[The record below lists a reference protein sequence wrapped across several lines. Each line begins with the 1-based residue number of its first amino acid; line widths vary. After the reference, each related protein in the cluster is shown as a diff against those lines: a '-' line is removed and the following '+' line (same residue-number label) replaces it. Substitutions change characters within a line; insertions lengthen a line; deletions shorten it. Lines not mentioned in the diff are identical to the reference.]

1 LARHKK
7 KKFPPTPDPKDP
19 KKKDEPEENK
29 PENPPTENPPTENPP
44 TENPPTEN
52 PPTENPP
59 TEKKDPPKIEREKID
74 EEVIRTKRKLD
85 KLFWIRV
92 GLAMMGGIAA
102 TFLFDSIEGEERR
115 WTSIGF
121 MILIFIT
128 SIVIAKSMNLAPPR
142 SDRKKLI
149 TTGIGSFVF
158 LYLFMWILSY
168 TLVNVTGD
176 DASSM
181 IPFP

>member
-7 KKFPPTPDPKDP
+7 KKFPPTPDPKDS
-19 KKKDEPEENK
+19 KNKDEPEENK

-44 TENPPTEN
+44 TE
-52 PPTENPP
+52 
-59 TEKKDPPKIEREKID
+59 KKDFTKIEREKTDYEAIQ
-74 EEVIRTKRKLD
+74 TKRKLD
-85 KLFWIRV
+85 KLFWLRV
-92 GLAMMGGIAA
+92 GLAVMGGIAA
-102 TFLFDSIEGEERR
+102 TFIFDSIEGEERR
-115 WTSIGF
+115 WASIGF
-121 MILIFIT
+121 MISIFIT
-128 SIVIAKSMNLAPPR
+128 SIVMAKSMNLAPPR

-158 LYLFMWILSY
+158 LYLFMWIVSY
-168 TLVNVTGD
+168 TLVNVTGN

>member
-1 LARHKK
+1 MARHKK
-7 KKFPPTPDPKDP
+7 KKFPPTPDPKDS
-19 KKKDEPEENK
+19 KNKDEPEENK
-29 PENPPTENPPTENPP
+29 PANPP

-59 TEKKDPPKIEREKID
+59 TEKKDLTKIEREKTDYEAIQ
-74 EEVIRTKRKLD
+74 TKRKLD
-85 KLFWIRV
+85 KLFWLRV

-102 TFLFDSIEGEERR
+102 TFIFDSIEGEERR
-115 WTSIGF
+115 WASIGF
-121 MILIFIT
+121 MISIFIT
-128 SIVIAKSMNLAPPR
+128 SIVMAKSMNLAPPR

-158 LYLFMWILSY
+158 LYLFMWIVSY
-168 TLVNVTGD
+168 TLVNVTGS

>member
-1 LARHKK
+1 MARHKK
-7 KKFPPTPDPKDP
+7 KKFPPTPDPKDS
-19 KKKDEPEENK
+19 KNKDEPEENK

-52 PPTENPP
+52 PPTE
-59 TEKKDPPKIEREKID
+59 KKDLTKIEREKTDYEAIQ
-74 EEVIRTKRKLD
+74 TKRKLD
-85 KLFWIRV
+85 KLFWLRV

-102 TFLFDSIEGEERR
+102 TFIFDSIEGEERR
-115 WTSIGF
+115 WASIGF
-121 MILIFIT
+121 MISIFIT
-128 SIVIAKSMNLAPPR
+128 SIVMAKSMNLAPPR

-158 LYLFMWILSY
+158 LYLFMWIVSY
-168 TLVNVTGD
+168 TLVNVTGS